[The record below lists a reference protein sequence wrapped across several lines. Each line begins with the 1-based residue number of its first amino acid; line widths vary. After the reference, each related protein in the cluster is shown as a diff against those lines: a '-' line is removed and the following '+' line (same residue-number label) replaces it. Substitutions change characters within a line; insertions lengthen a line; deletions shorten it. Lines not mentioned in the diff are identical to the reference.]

1 MSHSHIRFSVINEN
15 GVRVELIEPKHTVSI
30 VYGPH
35 DPRLTVVVDHGGIG
49 KAWHPLEPYDY
60 FLMELT
66 GRSLPISPRGPEV
79 DRGDLSQ
86 G

>member
-1 MSHSHIRFSVINEN
+1 MSYGHIRFSAINEN
-15 GVRVELIEPKHTVSI
+15 GVRVEIIEPKHAVSV
-30 VYGPH
+30 VYGPK
-35 DPRLTVVVDHGGIG
+35 DSRLTIIIDHGGIG

-66 GRSLPISPRGPEV
+66 GRSLPIPPREPEV
-79 DRGDLSQ
+79 DRGNLSQ